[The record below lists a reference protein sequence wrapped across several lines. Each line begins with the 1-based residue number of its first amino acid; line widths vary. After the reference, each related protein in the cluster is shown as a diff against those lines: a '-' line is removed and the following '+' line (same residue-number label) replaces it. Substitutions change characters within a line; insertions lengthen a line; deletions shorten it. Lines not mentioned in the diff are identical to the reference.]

1 MFSGKKQN
9 VCNKTKINGI
19 IIVIPITMKKIYF
32 LLVLFCFSVTLFAQ
46 DNSAIPSIGIPK
58 VENKPEKANNP
69 SSPYSISNPF
79 TPKLFKTPSK
89 TYGALKIE
97 NQNQFNAPVSD
108 INPGK
113 INAEKLNKSY
123 GAEGN
128 GDSKIYRRNQF
139 LGDFKTKSELVGIFY
154 RDFGEVDGDLIR
166 VLVNDKEVISRIYL
180 QGNFMELDLKLEK
193 GFNKIDFEA
202 LNQGTSGPNTAE
214 FKVYDDASVLISQNQ
229 WNLATGFKATI
240 IIVKE

>member
-1 MFSGKKQN
+1 
-9 VCNKTKINGI
+9 
-19 IIVIPITMKKIYF
+19 MKKIYF
-32 LLVLFCFSVTLFAQ
+32 IIVLFCLSVQVFGQ
-46 DNSAIPSIGIPK
+46 DNSAIPSIGIPR

-79 TPKLFKTPSK
+79 IPTRFKTPTK

-97 NQNQFNAPVSD
+97 KPNQFNAPVSD
-108 INPGK
+108 LKPGK
-113 INAEKLNKSY
+113 VNAEKLNKTY
-123 GAEGN
+123 GSEGN
-128 GDSKIYRRNQF
+128 GDSKIFRRNQF

-180 QGNFMELDLKLEK
+180 QGNFMELDLRLEK
-193 GFNKIDFEA
+193 GFNKIEFEA
-202 LNQGTSGPNTAE
+202 LNQGTSCPNTAE
-214 FKVYDDASVLISQNQ
+214 FKLYDDKSVLISENQ

-240 IIVKE
+240 IVVKE